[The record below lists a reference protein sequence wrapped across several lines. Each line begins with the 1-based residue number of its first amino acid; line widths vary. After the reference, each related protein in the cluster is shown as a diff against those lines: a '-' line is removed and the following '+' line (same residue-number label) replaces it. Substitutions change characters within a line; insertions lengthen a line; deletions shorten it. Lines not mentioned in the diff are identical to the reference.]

1 MLGISKAYGGVLSA
15 LSIRYTLTPILSSF
29 QRSDNQLDIAQQH
42 TWQDDSVPSTNVTNL
57 ITEKPRMGKGAGKW
71 AEKEEIVALYPG
83 RRSQLVLEE
92 REVGGDFWQ

>member
-1 MLGISKAYGGVLSA
+1 
-15 LSIRYTLTPILSSF
+15 
-29 QRSDNQLDIAQQH
+29 
-42 TWQDDSVPSTNVTNL
+42 
-57 ITEKPRMGKGAGKW
+57 MGKGAGKW